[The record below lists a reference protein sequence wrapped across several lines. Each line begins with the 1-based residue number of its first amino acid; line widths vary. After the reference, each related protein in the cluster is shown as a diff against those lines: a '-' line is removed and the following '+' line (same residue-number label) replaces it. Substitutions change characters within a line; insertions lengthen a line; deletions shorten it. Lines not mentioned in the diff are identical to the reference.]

1 MVKDSSGA
9 NLRMM
14 KKEVNNSSDLNIVMG
29 DAESN
34 IEPDRHDGRGSNTD
48 AGSVVRQQQ
57 DESMLL

>member
-14 KKEVNNSSDLNIVMG
+14 SKEINNSSDLNIVID

-34 IEPDRHDGRGSNTD
+34 IELDRHDGRGSNTD
-48 AGSVVRQQQ
+48 AGSVARQR
-57 DESMLL
+57 